1 MMPVSMQSVQIN
13 GLVNRITRQSTE
25 DMKMTKQQEYLA
37 FCNDNKLDPELE
49 STKAEYAE
57 YQSKLSF
64 FREQIKKGDEQ

>member
-1 MMPVSMQSVQIN
+1 
-13 GLVNRITRQSTE
+13 
-25 DMKMTKQQEYLA
+25 MKMTKQQEYFA
-37 FCNDNKLDPELE
+37 FCNENKLDPELE

>member
-1 MMPVSMQSVQIN
+1 MS
-13 GLVNRITRQSTE
+13 
-25 DMKMTKQQEYLA
+25 KQTDYLDFCAEY
-37 FCNDNKLDPELE
+37 KLDPELE